1 MWMRALKSTS
11 LKNVDSW
18 IKRTHSLQQRIIWL
32 RRPLGH
38 VWILDN
44 LWNLAFNKTAV
55 EGCDDDNKILLNCI
69 FFWLWFKFC
78 NQIICFIF
86 DNLHNLCTTLETW
99 LYRKWLFSLI
109 NLGKN
114 YKIYS
119 ILHFLLRDFYAF
131 LLILMNNSKI
141 LVYINA
147 LFPKAYAFWELH
159 LYLESFCGNQK
170 CEKFFF
176 WMEEPFSYGMLCTI
190 RMYKGYFDTN

>member
-1 MWMRALKSTS
+1 MVKKAFGTC
-11 LKNVDSW
+11 VDFRQLMESCF
-18 IKRTHSLQQRIIWL
+18 QQ
-32 RRPLGH
+32 
-38 VWILDN
+38 N
-44 LWNLAFNKTAV
+44 SCK
-55 EGCDDDNKILLNCI
+55 GCDDDNEILLNCI

-131 LLILMNNSKI
+131 LLILMNNNKI
-141 LVYINA
+141 LVHINA

-159 LYLESFCGNQK
+159 IYLESFCGNQK

-176 WMEEPFSYGMLCTI
+176 EWKSLFHMECYVLLGCTQDI
-190 RMYKGYFDTN
+190 LIQIKLIVG